1 MNEQLEQKFS
11 NFIDTIKTMIPEEKK
26 SMIDDK
32 INDFKNNKIKMLMFV
47 VLLNEKN
54 MNKTITDFFTE
65 FSVSNTAENYAVV
78 KRYYEYFLEVKSTM
92 I

>member
-1 MNEQLEQKFS
+1 
-11 NFIDTIKTMIPEEKK
+11 MIPEEKK